1 MEPIECLSKPIEP
14 IEPIERI
21 ERIECLS
28 KPRTRSNPLLKF
40 SSAVRQPMRKLF
52 KSYSEGSVVTS
63 TATER
68 YKTENIRT
76 SNANME
82 PIKCLSQPRTRR
94 NPFVKLSSSVRQP
107 MRKLFKSYSEGSV
120 VTSTATERYKTENI
134 TTSNANMEPIKCL
147 SRPRTRS
154 NPFEKL
160 SSAVRRPKRKL
171 VKSYSEGS
179 VTSTASTVKTG
190 THVVKLVRFSEKNHS
205 RKTLSRMNYTHEESE
220 ASWLSREDGEKIS
233 RQCHKEIKKIDDG
246 KKFTDKKYCARGLEG
261 KTRFGSIAKEQN
273 RALAISAVLNEQW
286 TQWEEGIFDED
297 TIAELYY
304 SASSSCQLWA
314 SLIGGRD
321 CRAAEEIHG

>member
-28 KPRTRSNPLLKF
+28 KPRTRSNPFLSKPRTRSNPLLKF
-40 SSAVRQPMRKLF
+40 SSA
-52 KSYSEGSVVTS
+52 
-63 TATER
+63 
-68 YKTENIRT
+68 
-76 SNANME
+76 
-82 PIKCLSQPRTRR
+82 
-94 NPFVKLSSSVRQP
+94 VRQP

-179 VTSTASTVKTG
+179 VVTSTASTVKTG